1 MLSLG
6 DATSPATGL
15 RNLFGMGSPKFKLQ
29 SRGDASIFCSPA
41 LKVAAAKILEEMVA
55 VNMGTHGLRV
65 VAVVVA
71 EAGALKVQLHL
82 ARRSPVAPSLG
93 LR

>member
-1 MLSLG
+1 M
-6 DATSPATGL
+6 
-15 RNLFGMGSPKFKLQ
+15 
-29 SRGDASIFCSPA
+29 
-41 LKVAAAKILEEMVA
+41 LEEMVA